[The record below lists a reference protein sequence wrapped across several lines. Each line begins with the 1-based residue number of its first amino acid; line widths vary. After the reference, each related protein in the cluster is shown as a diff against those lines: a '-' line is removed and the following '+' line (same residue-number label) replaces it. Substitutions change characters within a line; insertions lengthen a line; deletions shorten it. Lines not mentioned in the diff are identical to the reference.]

1 MKSPPELGAAFF
13 ERPEARSV
21 TVAFAPGD
29 PFSPV
34 QAQIKHKNR
43 YLIVQALPNAL
54 TTVVVRIDGREAPLP
69 AAE

>member
-1 MKSPPELGAAFF
+1 MKSPPELGAAFS
-13 ERPEARSV
+13 ELQSRLPLRQAD
-21 TVAFAPGD
+21 GD